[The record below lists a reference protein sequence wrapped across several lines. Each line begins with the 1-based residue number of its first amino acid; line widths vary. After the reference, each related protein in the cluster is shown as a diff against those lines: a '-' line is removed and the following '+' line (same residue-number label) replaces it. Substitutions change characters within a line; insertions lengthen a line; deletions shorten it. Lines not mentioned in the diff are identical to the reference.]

1 MLKEKNP
8 IKCINLLLKIAKKIY
23 LTEVPNPRTF
33 NPNKVVGLLK
43 NKRISYISNDEIP
56 ALLNKKDDLILT
68 GSIYLIGSLIK
79 KKYVRLKK

>member
-1 MLKEKNP
+1 MYKSSFKDS
-8 IKCINLLLKIAKKIY
+8 KKIY

-33 NPNKVVGLLK
+33 NPNKVVELLK

>member
-1 MLKEKNP
+1 M
-8 IKCINLLLKIAKKIY
+8 
-23 LTEVPNPRTF
+23 
-33 NPNKVVGLLK
+33 LK

-79 KKYVRLKK
+79 KKYVRLKKLV